1 MTGMDWEKEGEDS
14 EGGTGSFEASDD
26 DNNGSRDG
34 EESGTEDNTDECASQ
49 SSNNGTGSRC
59 PPSKPPEEKLRQIKQ
74 RKPYVRRW
82 GLLGLTMTENYGK
95 KSGWGCRAG
104 IRELIQNL
112 YAPKGL
118 FLY

>member
-1 MTGMDWEKEGEDS
+1 MTGMDWEEEGE
-14 EGGTGSFEASDD
+14 EGETGSFEGSDD
-26 DNNGSRDG
+26 DNNGSGDS
-34 EESGTEDNTDECASQ
+34 EESGQEDSTDEESASQ

-59 PPSKPPEEKLRQIKQ
+59 PPSKPPKEKLRQIKQ

-82 GLLGLTMTENYGK
+82 GLLGLSMTANYGK

-104 IRELIQNL
+104 VRELIQNL

-118 FLY
+118 FS